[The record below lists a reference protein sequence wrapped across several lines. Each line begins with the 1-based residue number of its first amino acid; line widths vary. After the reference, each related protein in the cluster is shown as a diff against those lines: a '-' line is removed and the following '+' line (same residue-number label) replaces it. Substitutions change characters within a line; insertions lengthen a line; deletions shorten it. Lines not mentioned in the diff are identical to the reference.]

1 MPQTERSHSLK
12 QSYLFF
18 FTFILLLFQGHA
30 ASAAQ
35 PKSDLRPPT
44 VQINDQAVRAGLLY
58 DLSTDTVVWNKNMH
72 HTYPIASL
80 TKMMVGLLV
89 FEDIRAGKISWD
101 TPIRVTPEATRVGGS
116 TVGLKSGRSLCVED
130 LMKAALISSGNDAT
144 YLLSQYLGGTEKN
157 FVDRMNQRAKQLG
170 MASTGFSNATGMP
183 APKKHKDNH
192 SSPSDLLLLCRELL
206 KYDKLLQITR
216 MGNSVISQGGKPLRL
231 RNHNQLVVTYEEVD
245 GLKTGFTNNAKFC
258 LAATAEKN
266 GRRMIAIALGV
277 GCKSVRNRFVGS
289 ILSQSYTALGMGSL
303 NPKTSSAIAV
313 KPKTSSAIA
322 VKPQKTHSAPDAETC
337 HRVGKGDTL
346 YGIARRYGCSVD
358 QLKSLNGLRGNDIHP
373 GQKLRIH
380 KNSDAIYTS
389 MPRPAETN
397 VIYYKVLPGDTL
409 WRISKKYNETS
420 VDRLI
425 RLNRLKRANDLK
437 VGDTIKIVL
446 NSDNLGSAHP
456 MGRAAPK
463 KSIPPPLVRLQ

>member
-1 MPQTERSHSLK
+1 MPQTEKSHSLER
-12 QSYLFF
+12 SYLLF
-18 FTFILLLFQGHA
+18 FTFILLLFQGYA

-35 PKSDLRPPT
+35 SKSALLPPT
-44 VQINDQAVRAGLLY
+44 VRINDQVVRAGLLY

-116 TVGLKSGRSLCVED
+116 MVGLKSGRSLCVED

-144 YLLSQYLGGTEKN
+144 YLLSQYLGGTEQN
-157 FVDRMNQRAKQLG
+157 FVYRMNRRAKQLG

-183 APKKHKDNH
+183 APNSYNDNY
-192 SSPSDLLLLCRELL
+192 SSPSDLLLLCREML

-216 MGNSVISQGGKPLRL
+216 MGESVISQGGKLIRL

-258 LAATAEKN
+258 LAATSEKN

-277 GCKSVRNRFVGS
+277 ACRSVRNRFVGS
-289 ILSQSYTALGMGSL
+289 ILSQSYIALGMGSL
-303 NPKTSSAIAV
+303 YPKTSPAIAI
-313 KPKTSSAIA
+313 KPKE
-322 VKPQKTHSAPDAETC
+322 THSAPDTETC

-346 YGIARRYGCSVD
+346 YGIAKQYGCSVE
-358 QLKSLNGLRGNDIHP
+358 QLKSWNCLRGSEIHP
-373 GQKLRIH
+373 GQKLRTH
-380 KNSDAIYTS
+380 KNSGAIYTL
-389 MPRPAETN
+389 MPRPAETT

-409 WRISKKYNETS
+409 WRISKKYNGIS
-420 VDRLI
+420 VERLI
-425 RLNRLKRANDLK
+425 RLNRLKRASDLK
-437 VGDTIKIVL
+437 IGDTVKIVL
-446 NSDNLGSAHP
+446 NLW
-456 MGRAAPK
+456 
-463 KSIPPPLVRLQ
+463 